1 MVCRTT
7 ASMTLSLSRCLAV
20 NTLGKTQTH
29 LLLLLLYV
37 IDQLF
42 FRLLNNS
49 IIIQLAKKMAVSLT
63 SIRNDYRKTTLIE
76 HIFGARAS
84 R

>member
-29 LLLLLLYV
+29 LLLLLLLYV

-42 FRLLNNS
+42 FS
-49 IIIQLAKKMAVSLT
+49 VAKQQHYHST
-63 SIRNDYRKTTLIE
+63 SKKDGCQPYK
-76 HIFGARAS
+76 HPQ
-84 R
+84 